1 MMGAMFDL
9 AGRVA
14 LVTGAGQNAGAT
26 IAGMLAA
33 RGVAVA
39 VNDIDA
45 GRADATAAAISAAVV
60 DGIDAGERRVI
71 SAPFDV
77 TDRTAVAS
85 ATESVSESLGPID
98 ILVNNAGVPSEM
110 AIKPFLETDPSEWAR
125 YIDLNL
131 YGVLNCCH
139 AVVDGM
145 CERGWG
151 RVVTISSGAGQV
163 GIPPGISTYGAGK
176 GGALAFMRHLALE
189 VARTGVTANS
199 LALGMMSNAG
209 GAEVTKAL
217 AQSVPV
223 GRLGTGEDVGAAV
236 VFLASD
242 ESSWITG
249 QTFGVNGGS
258 ITS

>member
-9 AGRVA
+9 VGRVA
-14 LVTGAGQNAGAT
+14 LVTGAGQNAGAG
-26 IAGMLAA
+26 IARLLAA
-33 RGVAVA
+33 RGAAVA

-45 GRADATAAAISAAVV
+45 GRAEATAAEISARDDVGKGRAIAV
-60 DGIDAGERRVI
+60 
-71 SAPFDV
+71 PFDV
-77 TDRTAVAS
+77 TDRTAV
-85 ATESVSESLGPID
+85 VSGAAEVSDSLGPVD
-98 ILVNNAGVPSEM
+98 ILVNNAGVPAEM
-110 AIKPFLETDPSEWAR
+110 AIKPFRETDPSEWAR
-125 YIDLNL
+125 FIDLNL

-139 AVVDGM
+139 AVIDGM

-163 GIPPGISTYGAGK
+163 GIPLGISTYGAGK

-217 AQSVPV
+217 ARSVPV

-242 ESSWITG
+242 EASWITG

-258 ITS
+258 VTS